1 MIFITGDTHGWK
13 DLDKL
18 KKFNFKTQDE
28 LTKEDYVIILGDFG
42 LLWNNSEEERYW
54 LDWLDSRNFTTL
66 FVDGNHENFN
76 LLYEYKLEEW
86 NGGLVRYVKPTVL
99 HLSRGQIFT
108 IDDLK
113 FFIMGGASSIDKHYR
128 TPNISWWKEELP
140 TDKEIITALANLDNN
155 NNNKVDYILTHTC
168 SNRLVDK
175 MGFKSDRDKL
185 NNLFDLV
192 ENKIK
197 YRHWYFGHFHKDFT
211 FNDNKHTVLY
221 NTVLQIN

>member
-18 KKFNFKTQDE
+18 KKFNFKIQDE

-86 NGGLVRYVKPTVL
+86 NGGLVRYVKPTYW
-99 HLSRGQIFT
+99 
-108 IDDLK
+108 D
-113 FFIMGGASSIDKHYR
+113 
-128 TPNISWWKEELP
+128 
-140 TDKEIITALANLDNN
+140 
-155 NNNKVDYILTHTC
+155 
-168 SNRLVDK
+168 
-175 MGFKSDRDKL
+175 
-185 NNLFDLV
+185 
-192 ENKIK
+192 
-197 YRHWYFGHFHKDFT
+197 
-211 FNDNKHTVLY
+211 
-221 NTVLQIN
+221 